1 MSNNTANHIALR
13 TIRVAKDND
22 DSNRQETPELLLEDF
37 RDADAWILLGEPGA
51 GKSTSLEA
59 EAEHCESQFLTIAEF
74 VSGDLPADL
83 KDKTLFLDG
92 LDEVRAS
99 SKDSH
104 VPIIREV
111 SNRLKKLD
119 HPRFRL
125 SCRAADWYGSSDR
138 EILQTASPSNRIS
151 VLELQPLTDD
161 NIRSILRDNFD
172 VSDPDG
178 FIAQAQNLGIN
189 ELLKNPQTLELLA
202 EAITGGQWPD
212 SRDEAY
218 QLACKKM
225 VVESNRRHRDAV
237 RSHIQS
243 TPPDQLLD
251 AAGQICSVLLL
262 SDQMGLA
269 LDSDKENDY
278 FISVATCDPPDPDV
292 AQQAITSRLFKPHGE
307 ERIVPS
313 HRSIAEYL
321 ASKWLAR
328 QIDQHRLPIKRLLN
342 LLLGIDKGVVAGLR
356 GLCGWLALHCQTARD
371 QLIGADVLAI
381 ILYGDPKLMPPGDK
395 RRILKQLGN
404 EAERSYGFR
413 DSLYHGHAFGRLA
426 SPELEEDFKAIFR
439 SPQRSK
445 AHQLHIYCVLD
456 ILGNSEPFRHLAD
469 DIYRLVTDQSYWPGV
484 RTTALRL
491 WLKTET
497 DSGKKIRL
505 LDHISENLVPDE
517 DDELLGL
524 LLSDLYPSTIKPVT
538 LLKHLHSRKQSNLLG
553 VYFGFWYSDIAESTP
568 DEYLRDLLDE
578 FLKHPL
584 FNSKDHRHDK
594 LTRCFVRLL
603 YRCMVRF
610 GDEIEDRQ
618 LLDWLA
624 HDRINF
630 RHENNGESELIDW
643 FKAHPERYKAL
654 LKKGYQDTDTL
665 ENSDNNEIIWKLG
678 DIPPPPD
685 IGLWHFEQ
693 AKCSKNDEQVRKHVE
708 NALSFLANQPELA
721 IGLNLDM
728 VIEWSDTRP
737 EEMQW
742 FNSLLVCPYPDWHN
756 QVALERKEEKK
767 QKAKHTTDIESELK
781 EIALGTARPDTM
793 YLLAD
798 IRENQYRNVYGNVY
812 GDSHEQRFDSFFN
825 NSAAILSA
833 AEKGFVRC
841 LQRNDIPTA
850 EEIFKLH
857 IDNQR
862 YHLHSPCLIGISGLH
877 QKNPASIVDLRPET
891 LRSVVAF
898 YLTEYGQGVHEW
910 MSMLAAKKPSLL
922 SEVFLLHFKLLLKS
936 KKSYLN
942 GLHELENKSEYSR
955 IAKNIV
961 PRLLEMFPLRANTD
975 LLHQL
980 KRILRIGLH
989 YSPLELAQIVDKKL
1003 GKKSMSVVQKIY
1015 WYAAAL
1021 MIDGAKYEGSI
1032 WKYIETGDIT
1042 RKIDALADF
1051 FSHDFGKM
1059 AIDQTIPVSTLGKL
1073 IEALAPSAN
1082 MSYES
1087 EDSTVTKTQLR
1098 GDKIRRFIRQ
1108 LELGNTSDAI
1118 DEVAR
1123 LLSLESTRDTRNWLE
1138 SARNEL
1144 LNRRREEKFTFLTAE
1159 EVSGVINHKA
1169 PANAADLLA
1178 LASDTLDDIANVI
1191 RHDNDNGYKTFW
1203 NTDKKE
1209 PRTHKNEEDCRDVIL
1224 GNLKNRL
1231 FRYDIDCQPEATCRN
1246 SKRSDLRLSYK
1257 GKFELPI
1264 EIKGDWHRDIWK
1276 AVKNQLI
1283 LKYTI
1288 APAAYGHGVY
1298 IVLWTGDKKLTM
1310 SGGDGGRK
1318 PQSAEELQKRIVATM
1333 SPELQS
1339 RIAVHVIDVSW
1350 PA

>member
-22 DSNRQETPELLLEDF
+22 DSNRQETPELPLEDF

-104 VPIIREV
+104 VPVIREI

-225 VVESNRRHRDAV
+225 VVESNKRHRDAV

-243 TPPDQLLD
+243 IPPGQLLD

-278 FISVATCDPPDPDV
+278 FLSVATCDPPDPG
-292 AQQAITSRLFKPHGE
+292 AARQAITSRLFKPHGE

-321 ASKWLAR
+321 ASEWLAR

-356 GLCGWLALHCQTARD
+356 GLYGWLALHCQTARD
-371 QLIGADVLAI
+371 QLLGSDVLAI

-404 EAERSYGFR
+404 EAERFYGFW

-426 SPELEEDFKAIFR
+426 SPELEEDFKVIFR
-439 SPQRSK
+439 SPHRSK
-445 AHQLHIYCVLD
+445 AHQSHIYCVLD
-456 ILGNSEPFRHLAD
+456 ILGNSELFGHLAD

-497 DSGKKIRL
+497 DSRKKNRL
-505 LDHISENLVPDE
+505 LDHIAENLVPDE
-517 DDELLGL
+517 NDELLGL
-524 LLSDLYPSTIKPVT
+524 LLSDLYPSTIQPVT
-538 LLKHLHSRKQSNLLG
+538 LLKHLHSRKQSNLSDC
-553 VYFGFWYSDIAESTP
+553 YSRFWYYDIAESTP

-584 FNSKDHRHDK
+584 FRSKDYQDDK
-594 LTRCFVRLL
+594 LTKCFIKLL
-603 YRCMVRF
+603 YRCILHF
-610 GDEIEDRQ
+610 GDETEDRR

-624 HDRINF
+624 IRTDGETNSK
-630 RHENNGESELIDW
+630 HENNGESEFIDW
-643 FKAHPERYKAL
+643 FKARPERYKAL
-654 LKKGYQDTDTL
+654 LKIGYQDTDTL
-665 ENSDNNEIIWKLG
+665 ESPDNKMWRLDG
-678 DIPPPPD
+678 IPPPPD
-685 IGLWHFEQ
+685 IGLWHFQQ
-693 AKCSKNDEQVRKHVE
+693 AKCSKNDEQAQAHVE
-708 NALSFLANQPELA
+708 KALNFLSRRPELA

-737 EEMQW
+737 EVVQW
-742 FNSLLVCPYPDWHN
+742 LKSHLFCQYTDRHY
-756 QVALERKEEKK
+756 QKALKRKIEEKE
-767 QKAKHTTDIESELK
+767 KAKHTADIELELK
-781 EIALGTARPDTM
+781 EVALGTARPYTM
-793 YLLAD
+793 YLLTY
-798 IRENQYRNVYGNVY
+798 IVENQYGKVY
-812 GDSHEQRFDSFFN
+812 GDNDTQRIAGYFKN
-825 NSAAILSA
+825 NAAILDA

-862 YHLHSPCLIGISGLH
+862 YHLHSPCLIGISGLP

-1021 MIDGAKYEGSI
+1021 MIDGAKYKGSI

-1051 FSHDFGKM
+1051 FSHDFGDL
-1059 AIDQTIPVSTLGKL
+1059 ATDQTIPVSTLGKL

-1087 EDSTVTKTQLR
+1087 EDSTVTKPQLR

-1123 LLSLESTRDTRNWLE
+1123 LLSLESTRDIRNWLE

-1144 LNRRREEKFTFLTAE
+1144 LNRQREEKFTFLTAK

-1169 PANAADLLA
+1169 PATAADLLA
-1178 LASDTLDDIANVI
+1178 LASDTLDDITNAI

-1203 NTDKKE
+1203 NTDKNKV
-1209 PRTHKNEEDCRDVIL
+1209 RTHKNEEDCRDVIL
-1224 GNLKNRL
+1224 GNLRSRL
-1231 FRYDIDCQPEATCRN
+1231 FCHKILT
-1246 SKRSDLRLSYK
+1246 
-1257 GKFELPI
+1257 
-1264 EIKGDWHRDIWK
+1264 WH
-1276 AVKNQLI
+1276 
-1283 LKYTI
+1283 
-1288 APAAYGHGVY
+1288 
-1298 IVLWTGDKKLTM
+1298 
-1310 SGGDGGRK
+1310 
-1318 PQSAEELQKRIVATM
+1318 
-1333 SPELQS
+1333 
-1339 RIAVHVIDVSW
+1339 
-1350 PA
+1350 